1 MHDLPTLTVSDA
13 HYALIVGA
21 FPGANDT
28 EKIAAYQAWLT
39 NRLIERVEARLL
51 AQIAAQREA
60 DIANMRASL
69 PPRADEPA
77 LPA

>member
-1 MHDLPTLTVSDA
+1 MPDLPGKTVSQA
-13 HYALIVGA
+13 HYDLIVA
-21 FPGANDT
+21 SYPGKTAA
-28 EKIAAYQAWLT
+28 EKLAAYDAWLT

-51 AQIAAQREA
+51 GQIAAHRDAE
-60 DIANMRASL
+60 IAAMRASL